1 MHGRRRGHRNFMG
14 DFVGATVWPAILVAA
29 LGLAGG
35 IGVADADEIRLIDAH
50 SQYDRDVDPEDIIRL
65 MDEGGISHVI
75 LAARS
80 KVKARDLIAF
90 AGRHPGRIT
99 PAVRTKG
106 GIYRRNEPRYYER
119 LKKHLAMP
127 EFGAMAEVLMWHAEK
142 GNPDRP
148 KAPEVVVHPQDERV
162 QVALRA
168 AIERGWPF
176 IIHIEFAGAGSDSD
190 AFMAEFEAL
199 LARHPDHP
207 FALIHMGQ
215 LEAKDVRRL
224 IETHKNIHFLT
235 SHANPIITGNSRQP
249 WIDMFDDE
257 SLTPV
262 WGNLMTQYPER
273 FILAFDNVWAH
284 HWSTYYL
291 WQIALW
297 RKALAALPHEA
308 AHAIA
313 HGNAE
318 RLWRLPPAR

>member
-1 MHGRRRGHRNFMG
+1 M
-14 DFVGATVWPAILVAA
+14 GATVWPAILIAA
-29 LGLAGG
+29 LGLAGDIG
-35 IGVADADEIRLIDAH
+35 IAGADEIRLIDAH
-50 SQYDRDVDPEDIIRL
+50 SQFDHKVDPKDIVRL
-65 MDEGGISHVI
+65 MDEGGISRVI
-75 LAARS
+75 LATRG
-80 KVKARDLIAF
+80 KAKTSDLIAF

-106 GIYRRNEPRYYER
+106 GIYRRNRPRYYRR
-119 LKKHLAMP
+119 LEKHLAMP
-127 EFGAMAEVLMWHAEK
+127 GFGAMAEVILWHAEK

-148 KAPEVVVHPQDERV
+148 KAPEVVVHPRDERV
-162 QVALRA
+162 QVALGA
-168 AIERGWPF
+168 AIERRWPF
-176 IIHIEFAGAGSDSD
+176 IVHIEFAAAGSDRD
-190 AFMAEFEAL
+190 VFMAEFEAL
-199 LARHPDHP
+199 LTRHPDHP

-235 SHANPIITGNSRQP
+235 SHANPVVTGNSRQP

-257 SLTPV
+257 ALAPV
-262 WGNLMTQYPER
+262 WKDLMTQYPDR
-273 FILAFDNVWAH
+273 FILAFDNVWAY
-284 HWSTYYL
+284 HWGTVYL
-291 WQIALW
+291 RQIALW

>member
-1 MHGRRRGHRNFMG
+1 MG
-14 DFVGATVWPAILVAA
+14 DFMGATVWPAILIAA
-29 LGLAGG
+29 LGLAVG
-35 IGVADADEIRLIDAH
+35 IPGAGADTIRLIDAH
-50 SQYDRDVDPEDIIRL
+50 SQFDRDVDPEDIIRL
-65 MDEGGISHVI
+65 MDEGGISRVI
-75 LAARS
+75 LAVRSGAKAGDLRALAR
-80 KVKARDLIAF
+80 
-90 AGRHPGRIT
+90 RHPGRIT

-106 GIYRRNEPRYYER
+106 GIYRRNRPRYYKR
-119 LKKHLAMP
+119 LEKHLAMP
-127 EFGAMAEVLMWHAEK
+127 GYGAMAEVILWHAEK

-162 QVALRA
+162 QALLGA

-176 IIHIEFAGAGSDSD
+176 IAHIEFAGAGSDRD

-199 LARHPDHP
+199 LTRHPDHP

-235 SHANPIITGNSRQP
+235 SHANPVVTGASRQP
-249 WIDMFDDE
+249 WVDMFDDE
-257 SLTPV
+257 SLTPA
-262 WGNLMTQYPER
+262 WKDLMTQYPDR
-273 FILAFDNVWAH
+273 FILAFDNVWPR
-284 HWSTYYL
+284 HWGTVYL
-291 WQIALW
+291 RQIALW
-297 RKALAALPHEA
+297 RQALAALPHEA

>member
-1 MHGRRRGHRNFMG
+1 MSDFM
-14 DFVGATVWPAILVAA
+14 GATVWPAILIAA
-29 LGLAGG
+29 LGLAGDIG
-35 IGVADADEIRLIDAH
+35 IAGADEIRLIDAH
-50 SQYDRDVDPEDIIRL
+50 SQFDHKVDPKDIIRL
-65 MDEGGISHVI
+65 MDEGGISRVI
-75 LAARS
+75 LATRG
-80 KVKARDLIAF
+80 KAKTSDLIAF

-106 GIYRRNEPRYYER
+106 GIYRRNRPRYYKR
-119 LKKHLAMP
+119 LEKHLAMP
-127 EFGAMAEVLMWHAEK
+127 GFGAMAEVILWHAEK

-162 QVALRA
+162 QVALGA
-168 AIERGWPF
+168 AIERRWPF
-176 IIHIEFAGAGSDSD
+176 IVHIEFAAAGSDRD

-199 LARHPDHP
+199 LTRHPDHP

-235 SHANPIITGNSRQP
+235 SHANPVVTGNSRQP

-257 SLTPV
+257 ALAPV
-262 WGNLMTQYPER
+262 WKDLMTQYPDR
-273 FILAFDNVWAH
+273 FILAFDNVWAY
-284 HWSTYYL
+284 HWGTVYL
-291 WQIALW
+291 RQIALW
-297 RKALAALPHEA
+297 RQALAALPHEA

>member
-1 MHGRRRGHRNFMG
+1 MQGWHRGRGGFT
-14 DFVGATVWPAILVAA
+14 GATVGPAILIAA
-29 LGLAGG
+29 LGLLFAMGEAG
-35 IGVADADEIRLIDAH
+35 ADKIRLIDAH

-65 MDEGGISHVI
+65 MDEGGISRVI
-75 LAARS
+75 LAARG

-90 AGRHPGRIT
+90 ARSHPGRIT

-106 GIYRRNEPRYYER
+106 GIYRRNHPRYYQR
-119 LKKHLAMP
+119 LKNHLAKP

-148 KAPEVVVHPQDERV
+148 KAPEVVVHPEDERV

-176 IIHIEFAGAGSDSD
+176 IIHIEFAGAGSDRD
-190 AFMAEFEAL
+190 GFMAEFEAL
-199 LARHPDHP
+199 LARHPEHP

-257 SLTPV
+257 SLTPA
-262 WGNLMTQYPER
+262 WKDLMSQYPDR

-284 HWSTYYL
+284 HWSTNYYL
-291 WQIALW
+291 RQIALW
-297 RKALAALPHEA
+297 RKALTALPHEA